1 MRKNHMTTIVLK
13 PALVE
18 QIEHL
23 IEKEETSTAAFVEK
37 AIQTYI
43 AQLHREKIR
52 AESDAFHAQFDRL
65 LAEYT
70 GQYVAVHNGRVID
83 HGPDLRTLHL
93 RVFEKLGHTQV
104 LLKQVTAA
112 PDRELVFR
120 SPRFERSHL

>member
-1 MRKNHMTTIVLK
+1 MTTIALK

-18 QIEHL
+18 QIEYL
-23 IEKEETSTAAFVEK
+23 IKEEDTSTEAFVEK

-43 AQLHREKIR
+43 TQLHRERIR
-52 AESDAFHAQFDRL
+52 AESDAFHAQFDSL
-65 LAEYT
+65 LTKYKGE
-70 GQYVAVHNGRVID
+70 YVAIHHGRVID

-93 RVFEKLGHTQV
+93 RVFEKLGHTPV

-120 SPRFERSHL
+120 SPRFERSHP